1 MSLDL
6 SIHLDG
12 GATSLTASQEVTG
25 RVDVRSS
32 TGGEVRRVALAV
44 GWRTEGGGNRAAGSS
59 HELVLA
65 DSPISFSRGE
75 TRSLPFR
82 FVAPAGPLSY
92 EGTHLR
98 IINTI
103 GATADVRWARDPSAE
118 LVYDLRRA
126 RDQAAAFQGPRL
138 SSDRAATGPARV
150 RARPRRAELLLA
162 IAAVLA
168 GIGLG
173 VGASVAGASPPLL
186 TALVVIA
193 GVSVAAALMLPFR
206 SRLAEGRLGRVE
218 LVFDRAVAAPGG
230 TIRVAFTFRPRSDL
244 RIQSAVA
251 TLRGHERVIRG
262 HGKNRVVRRHAFTHT
277 EARLAGERNASK
289 GEPVALWG
297 QLVLAPDCPCSFAAR
312 DNSLTWEAEVRIAIA
327 GWPDWVAT
335 YPVLVWPATPAPTS
349 DRD

>member
-1 MSLDL
+1 VSLDL

-12 GATSLTASQEVTG
+12 EATSLTTGEEVTG
-25 RVDVRSS
+25 RVDVRSE
-32 TGGEVRRVALAV
+32 TGGEVRRVVLGV
-44 GWRTEGGGNRAAGSS
+44 GWRTEGSGNRATGTS

-65 DSPISFSRGE
+65 DSPASWSRGE

-82 FVAPAGPLSY
+82 FVAPAGPLTY
-92 EGTHLR
+92 DGTHLR
-98 IINTI
+98 IVNTLT
-103 GATADVRWARDPSAE
+103 ATADVRWARDPSIE
-118 LVYDLRRA
+118 LVYELRRS

-138 SSDRAATGPARV
+138 GGNRAAAGPARV

-162 IAAVLA
+162 IAALLA
-168 GIGLG
+168 GVGLG

-206 SRLAEGRLGRVE
+206 ARLAEGRLGRVE
-218 LVFDRAVAAPGG
+218 LVLDRTVVPPGG
-230 TIRVAFTFRPRSDL
+230 TIRVAFTFRPRSDF

-251 TLRGHERVIRG
+251 TLRGHERVVRG
-262 HGKNRVVRRHAFTHT
+262 HGKERAVRRHSFTHT
-277 EARLAGERNASK
+277 EARLTGERQAVK
-289 GEPVALWG
+289 GEGVALWG
-297 QLVLAPDCPCSFAAR
+297 ELVLAPDCPSSFAAR
-312 DNSLTWEAEVRIAIA
+312 DNRLEWEAEVRIAIA

-335 YPVLVWPATPAPTS
+335 HAVLVWPASPAPTS